1 MIQQEWRGTLGSS
14 LDGDGH
20 GSSLESHD
28 LHGNL
33 KDDEASNA
41 QFGGEIVPPQVVLA
55 TAGYDHTVRFWDV
68 VSGVCVSSLQY
79 NLSQVNCLAVSEDKR
94 LLAAGGHP
102 QIHLFDTSSAAGPL
116 RVLESPEGGNVT
128 ALGFERDG
136 RWLWS
141 ADDAGT
147 VKVWDLRAAR
157 CQRDLDNKAPI
168 NGAVLHPNQGDILTA
183 DQRGSLRFWDLTAS
197 ACATELI
204 PEETTPL
211 RSVTVTGTGDKV
223 AVVNASGRA
232 FVWRSSLAND
242 NDAVAD
248 YVPVAKVQA
257 HDTYVTK
264 AAFSPSADLLAT
276 ASADHSINIWQ
287 FGASPSRKQ
296 RASNLSGSEMDI
308 EMMLSDDDDDDDDD
322 NDYEETGE
330 TPLLLRDRLEG
341 HLKWVWDCA
350 WSADSAYLVS
360 ASSDTTARLWS
371 VSSGECICIYT
382 GHSKALTAVA
392 LNDLAI

>member
-14 LDGDGH
+14 LDGDGR

-33 KDDEASNA
+33 NDGQSEM

-157 CQRDLDNKAPI
+157 CQRDLDNKAAI

-211 RSVTVTGTGDKV
+211 RSVTVTATGDKV

-232 FVWRSSLAND
+232 FVWRSVAND
-242 NDAVAD
+242 NESAVD

-276 ASADHSINIWQ
+276 TSADHSINIWQ
-287 FGASPSRKQ
+287 FGSSSRKQ
-296 RASNLSGSEMDI
+296 RSSNMSGSEM
-308 EMMLSDDDDDDDDD
+308 EMIPSDDDQEDGEDE
-322 NDYEETGE
+322 DYDEMSE